1 MSDLTPVEYAMLILL
16 RNENRE
22 LSNTEM
28 AKLYGVRLVSPLYEK
43 LNADGLVVSAT
54 KSRPYRHSISPNG
67 RKALAKGLPAEPE
80 ADGSEKR
87 TFKEQVLWAAV
98 VAQHNTGQ
106 HDTEQHD
113 TEQHDT
119 EQHDTEQHDTG
130 QRADHGKAPAGN
142 GSVSLDDRIRAAY
155 QVLTDGPGEWVNL
168 TKIRGLFIDV
178 PSTDLDRALTDMLDA
193 SDVWLEPE
201 VHRHR
206 IDAKLREAA
215 VRIGG
220 EDRHKLA
227 IGQS

>member
-1 MSDLTPVEYAMLILL
+1 MPDLTPVEYAMLILL
-16 RNENRE
+16 RNEDRE

-43 LNADGLVVSAT
+43 LNADGLVVSET
-54 KSRPYRHSISPNG
+54 KSRPYRHSISSKG
-67 RKALAKGLPAEPE
+67 RTELADALVAEPE

-98 VAQHNTGQ
+98 VAQHNTNQ
-106 HDTEQHD
+106 HNTKKR
-113 TEQHDT
+113 T
-119 EQHDTEQHDTG
+119 
-130 QRADHGKAPAGN
+130 DHGTAPAGN

-155 QVLTDGPGEWVNL
+155 QVLTDGPGEWVSL

-206 IDAKLREAA
+206 IDAKLRDAA